1 MDTNILERTEDI
13 AKLSE
18 DKRME
23 LFNVIDAYLRDFKIS
38 RMYLI

>member
-23 LFNVIDAYLRDFKIS
+23 LFNVLDAYIRDFKTS
-38 RMYLI
+38 RAYAK